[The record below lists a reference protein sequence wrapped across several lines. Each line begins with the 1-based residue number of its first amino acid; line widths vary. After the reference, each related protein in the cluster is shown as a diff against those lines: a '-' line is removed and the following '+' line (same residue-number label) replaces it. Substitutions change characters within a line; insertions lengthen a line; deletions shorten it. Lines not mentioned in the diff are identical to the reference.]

1 MCNSCFVSGSE
12 RGRGQRAGGGAGD
25 GPRSH
30 LEEDSRVHVH
40 PTSWKVAFFF
50 YLSNHCVHCC
60 CGHWCEVDKLCDMRH
75 FSYCISIVN
84 ALYGA
89 EAQATRRIWRRRNFL
104 YCENWAA
111 AAERWPDR
119 TSLCFNRRSNSQLL
133 THSHS
138 YMSLW
143 AVSHHVISSP
153 RSQRFNIYKYRQ
165 TTGGRMWFQR
175 SCVCWWSSRRHEL
188 VDEAGR
194 TTNPTILWE

>member
-1 MCNSCFVSGSE
+1 MCDSGFVSGSE
-12 RGRGQRAGGGAGD
+12 RGRGQRPGGGAGD

-30 LEEDSRVHVH
+30 LEEDIQVRVH

-50 YLSNHCVHCC
+50 NLSNYCVHCC

-75 FSYCISIVN
+75 FSNCISIVN

-104 YCENWAA
+104 YCENWAT

-119 TSLCFNRRSNSQLL
+119 TSLCFNRPSNSQLL

-138 YMSLW
+138 HTSLW

-153 RSQRFNIYKYRQ
+153 RSQRFNIHTYIQ
-165 TTGGRMWFQR
+165 TTGVRMWF
-175 SCVCWWSSRRHEL
+175 
-188 VDEAGR
+188 
-194 TTNPTILWE
+194 